1 MKELSK
7 RIYIKSLVA
16 SILSLVILLLI
27 MSIPLS

>member
-16 SILSLVILLLI
+16 SILSLFILLLI